1 MQISFLQLVG
11 ASHGDAVSSPT
22 FRALL
27 AADQPALGTFVK
39 IPAPEV
45 VELVADAGFDFVVI
59 DTEHALL
66 SVREVYEMVVLYSRC
81 GVTPLVR
88 VTDHGYGDG
97 QRYLDAG
104 VAGLLVPHVSDGAQA
119 AAVMSQFVFPP
130 EGTRGM
136 GSGSRA
142 GQLAGGRAAY
152 VEAGRK
158 DVVRIAMIEEASAVA
173 DLDAI
178 LATDSVD
185 AVFAGPG
192 DLSMSMGVASG
203 SPEVRDAIDGVI
215 ATAVAAG
222 VPAGTV
228 VSTSEQAA
236 QRVAQGCRFVLV
248 GSDLGIVSTAVR
260 TTVSAARTAIA
271 TAREGAGQ

>member
-1 MQISFLQLVG
+1 MT
-11 ASHGDAVSSPT
+11 APT
-22 FRALL
+22 FRELL
-27 AADQPALGTFVK
+27 AADRPAIGMFVK

-45 VELVADAGFDFVVI
+45 VEIIADAGFDFVVI

-88 VTDHGYGDG
+88 ITDHSYGDG

-104 VAGLLVPHVSDGAQA
+104 VAGLLVPHIADGAQA
-119 AAVMSQFVFPP
+119 EAVMSQFVFPP
-130 EGTRGM
+130 EGTRGL

-158 DVVRIAMIEEASAVA
+158 DVVRIAMIEEKSAVA

-178 LATDSVD
+178 LSTDSVD
-185 AVFAGPG
+185 GVFAGPG
-192 DLSMSMGVASG
+192 DLSMSLGVASG
-203 SPEVRDAIDGVI
+203 SPEVRAAIDGVI
-215 ATAVAAG
+215 ATAAAAG
-222 VPAGTV
+222 VPVGTV
-228 VSTSEQAA
+228 VSKPEQVAE
-236 QRVAQGCRFVLV
+236 RVAQGCRFVLV
-248 GSDLGIVSTAVR
+248 ASDLG
-260 TTVSAARTAIA
+260 TVSSAMKTAAAGARAAI
-271 TAREGAGQ
+271 EQAGR